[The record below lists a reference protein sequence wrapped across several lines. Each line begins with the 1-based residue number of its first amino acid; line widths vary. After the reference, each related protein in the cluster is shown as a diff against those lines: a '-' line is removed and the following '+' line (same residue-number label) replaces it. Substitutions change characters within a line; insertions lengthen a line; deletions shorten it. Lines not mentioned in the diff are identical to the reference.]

1 MAKRIAQVGFFS
13 AAAIILGYI
22 ETLLPVF
29 IGIPGVKLGL
39 ANLCVLYVM
48 EIGRIPDAVLINLI
62 RIFTIGFMF
71 GSLFSIAY
79 SLAGAGLSMAL
90 MFFLIRTKK
99 ISVPAVS
106 MAGGIAHNIGQIL
119 VAAAL
124 TENFRLLYYGP
135 LLVISG
141 IITGFLNGIITA
153 QLLERLPDP
162 DRFWG

>member
-71 GSLFSIAY
+71 GACFQL
-79 SLAGAGLSMAL
+79 
-90 MFFLIRTKK
+90 
-99 ISVPAVS
+99 P
-106 MAGGIAHNIGQIL
+106 IL
-119 VAAAL
+119 WPV
-124 TENFRLLYYGP
+124 R
-135 LLVISG
+135 V
-141 IITGFLNGIITA
+141 
-153 QLLERLPDP
+153 
-162 DRFWG
+162 